1 MIELEK
7 DTKMKSPLVI
17 LLLEDDPADAAL
29 VKAKLEEEGIAC
41 SIKHVANA
49 ADFAL
54 AYQDG
59 NLDLVLSD
67 MSLPGFDGM
76 TALEFTRQRFPDL
89 PFIMLAR
96 TADEDVAIEWLKSGA
111 TDYVFMERLSRLA
124 PVVRR
129 AMKEA
134 EGRLERQSLEAQFI
148 EAQKM
153 EVIGHLAGG
162 VAHDFNNVVGI
173 ILGYSYLITEK
184 LQPGD
189 SVRDDVEMIRQAAL
203 QAAALTR
210 QLLTFSRKQSME
222 PAVLDLNQVL
232 TDHDRMLRRLINEK
246 IALFVETASKSGRV
260 KADSGSVGQVLMNLV
275 VNARDAMLNGG
286 TLRIKTQDVILGA
299 DDVRTF
305 PNVVPGAYVLLAV
318 SDNGTG
324 MTDEVKA
331 RLFEPL
337 FTTKPTGEGTG
348 LGLATC
354 QTIVKHFGGHIRVES
369 QIGKGTTFEIYFP
382 RIDQP
387 FDKPARTTPSVP
399 LPKGSETLLLVE
411 DESSVRDLACKV
423 LEVQGYRVLSA
434 SNGQEGLRMVREFN
448 GQPIAMVI
456 TDLVMP
462 QMGGKAMAHRLRA
475 ADPQLKVL
483 FTSGYTDETILAD
496 AVLEP
501 GMAFL
506 PKPYSP
512 ADLALKVREVLDK
525 QKSNR
530 GGGAN

>member
-1 MIELEK
+1 
-7 DTKMKSPLVI
+7 MKSPLVI

-49 ADFAL
+49 ANFAL

-96 TADEDVAIEWLKSGA
+96 TVDEDVAIEWLKSGA

-232 TDHDRMLRRLINEK
+232 TDHDRMLRRVINEK

-260 KADSGSVGQVLMNLV
+260 KADSGSVGQ
-275 VNARDAMLNGG
+275 
-286 TLRIKTQDVILGA
+286 
-299 DDVRTF
+299 
-305 PNVVPGAYVLLAV
+305 
-318 SDNGTG
+318 
-324 MTDEVKA
+324 
-331 RLFEPL
+331 
-337 FTTKPTGEGTG
+337 
-348 LGLATC
+348 
-354 QTIVKHFGGHIRVES
+354 
-369 QIGKGTTFEIYFP
+369 
-382 RIDQP
+382 
-387 FDKPARTTPSVP
+387 
-399 LPKGSETLLLVE
+399 
-411 DESSVRDLACKV
+411 
-423 LEVQGYRVLSA
+423 
-434 SNGQEGLRMVREFN
+434 
-448 GQPIAMVI
+448 
-456 TDLVMP
+456 
-462 QMGGKAMAHRLRA
+462 
-475 ADPQLKVL
+475 
-483 FTSGYTDETILAD
+483 
-496 AVLEP
+496 
-501 GMAFL
+501 
-506 PKPYSP
+506 
-512 ADLALKVREVLDK
+512 
-525 QKSNR
+525 
-530 GGGAN
+530 